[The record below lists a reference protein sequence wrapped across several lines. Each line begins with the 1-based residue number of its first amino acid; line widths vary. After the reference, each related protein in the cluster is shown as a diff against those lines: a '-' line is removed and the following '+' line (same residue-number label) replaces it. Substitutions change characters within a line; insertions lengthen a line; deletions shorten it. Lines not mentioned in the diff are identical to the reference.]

1 VKKIGLIV
9 LVLVVTGLGA
19 WRFWPRSALPQEAE
33 ADLVVVHKA
42 DHRLELYREGALL
55 KLRAAMIEAKIPHLV
70 QGEPEYWFAHNDGR
84 IMRCTLHP
92 QFAPAGAPGICG
104 AFTNVFVP
112 SSGGWTVESSPL
124 ITCSS
129 RAK

>member
-1 VKKIGLIV
+1 MERPPVN
-9 LVLVVTGLGA
+9 A
-19 WRFWPRSALPQEAE
+19 PA
-33 ADLVVVHKA
+33 
-42 DHRLELYREGALL
+42 
-55 KLRAAMIEAKIPHLV
+55 LRAAMIEAKIAHLV

-84 IMRCTLHP
+84 IVRCTLHP
-92 QFAPAGAPGICG
+92 EFAPEGAPGICG

-112 SSGGWTVESSPL
+112 GNGGWTVESGPL

>member
-1 VKKIGLIV
+1 MV
-9 LVLVVTGLGA
+9 L
-19 WRFWPRSALPQEAE
+19 
-33 ADLVVVHKA
+33 
-42 DHRLELYREGALL
+42 LERPPVNAPA
-55 KLRAAMIEAKIPHLV
+55 LRAAMIDAKIPHLV
-70 QGEPEYWFAHNDGR
+70 QGEPEYWFAYNDGR

-92 QFAPAGAPGICG
+92 QFAPEGAPAICG

-112 SSGGWTVESSPL
+112 RNGRWTVESGPL